1 MGKVHNG
8 GMKTIR
14 HFLPGAAAL
23 ALAACA
29 STGMPPD
36 IQEKVKAIGQVIDP
50 PKTEAIYAPLHSKEP
65 YEGVR
70 VTRDVKYGP
79 DVRHALDVF
88 TPDKADK
95 ASVLIFVHGGGF
107 VAGNKR
113 GPGSPFYDNI
123 MLAAAKAGI
132 VGVNVT
138 YRVAPQHKWPTG
150 AADVGEAVKWV
161 RENIAAHGG
170 DPSRVTLMGH
180 SSGAVHVASYIAFPQ
195 HHKANGIGIAGA
207 VLVSGLFDFT
217 KKPISKPE
225 TAYFGDLAGTAEV
238 SSLTGL
244 LRTPIRLLVAYAEL
258 DPPPFTDQSQLLNR
272 ELCAHSVCPNLIFLS
287 GHSHMS
293 EVYSINT
300 SDTSLSSP
308 VMEFAKGAKQR

>member
-1 MGKVHNG
+1 
-8 GMKTIR
+8 MKTIR
-14 HFLPGAAAL
+14 YFLAGAAVL

-36 IQEKVKAIGQVIDP
+36 IHEKVKAIGPVIDP
-50 PKTEAIYAPLHSKEP
+50 PKTAAIYAPLQAKEP

-70 VTRDVKYGP
+70 VRRDLKYGP
-79 DVRHALDVF
+79 DARHALDVF
-88 TPDKADK
+88 TPNNADK
-95 ASVLIFVHGGGF
+95 APVLIFVHGGAF

-132 VGVNVT
+132 VGVNMT
-138 YRVAPQHKWPTG
+138 YRLAPQHKWPTG

-161 RENIAAHGG
+161 RENIASHGG
-170 DPSRVTLMGH
+170 DPLRVTLMGH
-180 SSGAVHVASYIAFPQ
+180 SAGAVHVASYVAFPQ

-217 KKPISKPE
+217 KMKPIGKSE
-225 TAYFGDLAGTAEV
+225 AAYFGNLAGTAEV
-238 SSLTGL
+238 SSLAGL
-244 LRTPIRLLVAYAEL
+244 LRTPIRLLVAYGEL
-258 DPPPFTDQSQLLNR
+258 DPPQFIDQSQHLNR
-272 ELCAHSVCPNLIFLS
+272 ELCARSVCPSLIFLA

-300 SDTSLSSP
+300 SDASLSGP
-308 VMEFAKGAKQR
+308 VMEFAKRMK